1 MSQIIKM
8 TKVPGG
14 DIQMCYVG
22 QGGGVVYVPTV
33 FDIYLSYTLNMA
45 QGAIVDMNSDSTESV
60 PKV

>member
-1 MSQIIKM
+1 M

-14 DIQMCYVG
+14 NIQMCYVG
-22 QGGGVVYVPTV
+22 QGGGVVYVPKV